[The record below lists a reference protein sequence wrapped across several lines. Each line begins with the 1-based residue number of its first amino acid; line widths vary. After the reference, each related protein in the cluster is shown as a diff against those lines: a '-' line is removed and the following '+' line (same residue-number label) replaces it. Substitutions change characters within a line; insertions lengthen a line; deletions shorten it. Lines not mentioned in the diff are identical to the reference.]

1 MTLLELG
8 QEIRGR
14 REALE
19 FSIDEVAGRIKVSA
33 RILRAIEDGNLN
45 GLPHAVYT
53 RGFIRA
59 YASLVGIEAEQL
71 ATALETIFPPDE
83 GEELAPVTPAFAR
96 PVPAGEL
103 GKRLAIIVFILLLIA
118 GVVGGGWYIS
128 TTYGSKIIELVKQ
141 PCSAVTPSTG
151 VTPIMAVANSSLEN
165 PQITD
170 VHQAEPA
177 PQEAKVASQHA
188 EATMEAGQPASS
200 AGTAASSFAGQS
212 APPASAPAT
221 PSASQEGLNQHERA
235 AIAANKQIVYINA
248 VEDCYLGITADNGK
262 LIHHMLKANESY
274 PVVFTDSLKLLL
286 GNAGGI
292 SIRYNGKDLGEIGAK
307 GKPRLLLFPM

>member
-45 GLPHAVYT
+45 GLPNAVYT

-59 YASLVGIEAEQL
+59 YASLVGLDSEQL
-71 ATALETIFPPDE
+71 TAALATIFPPDE
-83 GEELAPVTPAFAR
+83 GDELAPVTPAFTR
-96 PVPAGEL
+96 PVPTGEI
-103 GKRLAIIVFILLLIA
+103 GKRLAIIVFILLLLGA
-118 GVVGGGWYIS
+118 VVGGGWYIS

-141 PCSAVTPSTG
+141 PFSAVTPSTG

-170 VHQAEPA
+170 VHQAEPVQ
-177 PQEAKVASQHA
+177 QEAQVVSQHA
-188 EATMEAGQPASS
+188 EAPAEV
-200 AGTAASSFAGQS
+200 
-212 APPASAPAT
+212 APPATPANVDAVALPAT
-221 PSASQEGLNQHERA
+221 ASPATSQEGLNQHERA
-235 AIAANKQIVYINA
+235 AIAANKQIVYVSA
-248 VEDCYLGITADNGK
+248 TEDCYLGITADNGK
-262 LIHHMLKANESY
+262 LIHHMLKAGESY
-274 PVVFTDSLKLLL
+274 PVVFSNSLKLLL

>member
-14 REALE
+14 REALD

-33 RILRAIEDGNLN
+33 RILRAIEEGNLN

-59 YASLVGIEAEQL
+59 YASLVGLDSEQL
-71 ATALETIFPPDE
+71 TAALATIFPPDE
-83 GEELAPVTPAFAR
+83 GDELAPVTPAFTR
-96 PVPAGEL
+96 PVPTGEI
-103 GKRLAIIVFILLLIA
+103 GKRLAIIVFILLLLGA
-118 GVVGGGWYIS
+118 VVGGGWYIS

-141 PCSAVTPSTG
+141 PFSAVTPSTG

-170 VHQAEPA
+170 VHQAEPVQ
-177 PQEAKVASQHA
+177 QEAEAVAQHA
-188 EATMEAGQPASS
+188 EAPVQAEQPATSAETEASSQAGQPV
-200 AGTAASSFAGQS
+200 QS
-212 APPASAPAT
+212 AMPNPAT
-221 PSASQEGLNQHERA
+221 SQEGLNQHERA
-235 AIAANKQIVYINA
+235 AIAANKQIVYVSA
-248 VEDCYLGITADNGK
+248 TEDCYLGITADNGK
-262 LIHHMLKANESY
+262 LIHHMLKAGESY
-274 PVVFTDSLKLLL
+274 PVVFSNSLKLLL

>member
-14 REALE
+14 REALD

-33 RILRAIEDGNLN
+33 RILRAIEEGNLS

-59 YASLVGIEAEQL
+59 YASLVGLEAEQL
-71 ATALETIFPPDE
+71 AKALETIFPPDE
-83 GEELAPVTPAFAR
+83 GEELAPVTPAFTR

-103 GKRLAIIVFILLLIA
+103 GKRLAIIVFILLLLA
-118 GVVGGGWYIS
+118 GVVGGGWYIT

-141 PCSAVTPSTG
+141 PFSAVTPSTG

-177 PQEAKVASQHA
+177 PQEAQDASQHA
-188 EATMEAGQPASS
+188 EPTMEAGQLATS
-200 AGTAASSFAGQS
+200 AGTVAASQ
-212 APPASAPAT
+212 PAT
-221 PSASQEGLNQHERA
+221 PPANPAASQEGLNQHERA
-235 AIAANKQIVYINA
+235 AIAANKQIVYISA
-248 VEDCYLGITADNGK
+248 TEDCYLGITADNGK